1 MNGDDD
7 IVRQEHRQITQKLTL
22 LESQKNKLLH
32 GGGISSTQQ
41 GQYPVQDFA
50 QAQLGVPPGQS
61 QAMTLAYFKQLE
73 QLLMA
78 QVKRLD
84 IIKRLKQKAPV
95 HESFK
100 LQLSQEI
107 KEYLRNTNNLK

>member
-1 MNGDDD
+1 
-7 IVRQEHRQITQKLTL
+7 
-22 LESQKNKLLH
+22 
-32 GGGISSTQQ
+32 
-41 GQYPVQDFA
+41 
-50 QAQLGVPPGQS
+50 
-61 QAMTLAYFKQLE
+61 MTLAYFKQLE

>member
-1 MNGDDD
+1 
-7 IVRQEHRQITQKLTL
+7 
-22 LESQKNKLLH
+22 
-32 GGGISSTQQ
+32 
-41 GQYPVQDFA
+41 
-50 QAQLGVPPGQS
+50 
-61 QAMTLAYFKQLE
+61 MTLAYFKQLE

-107 KEYLRNTNNLK
+107 KEYLRNTNNLKQRINRYSGGNAYKNNQQRKMDGLFSKNLDADQIIN